1 MWSFPACWKS
11 GTQCAHSDAVRWK
24 KYFSAYKRARPWR
37 VRCRRPQSLLQKS
50 ACTFLTKSK
59 TRSQNC
65 ERVFEERAKIRREK
79 IGKWSHN
86 RVNYLTNNCDYFIT
100 QLFVFV
106 KRKFL
111 FFLIFSR
118 FYKRSGWCGCALCRL
133 HTLIQAA
140 HANQKYR
147 TSMAA
152 VQKPTKSAHRAAG
165 MAQRLLQMPHAP
177 RYTAR
182 T

>member
-1 MWSFPACWKS
+1 MRVGENTSRPTNVRALGACVA
-11 GTQCAHSDAVRWK
+11 GGRNLFFK
-24 KYFSAYKRARPWR
+24 KVLA
-37 VRCRRPQSLLQKS
+37 L
-50 ACTFLTKSK
+50 FLTKSK

-100 QLFVFV
+100 QFFAFV
-106 KRKFL
+106 KREFSIFL
-111 FFLIFSR
+111 NFSR

-147 TSMAA
+147 TSRAA
-152 VQKPTKSAHRAAG
+152 VQKPMKSAHRAAG
-165 MAQRLLQMPHAP
+165 MAQRLLRMPHAP